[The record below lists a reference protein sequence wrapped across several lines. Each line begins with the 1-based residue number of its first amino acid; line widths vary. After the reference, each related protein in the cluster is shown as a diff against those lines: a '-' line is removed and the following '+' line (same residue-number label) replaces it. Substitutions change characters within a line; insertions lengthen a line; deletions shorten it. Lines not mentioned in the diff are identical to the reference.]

1 MQYKRKNLFCM
12 FMVLILFISG
22 ICFKDCSIDDFFAYT
37 VSNETSS
44 QLSNVE
50 AVICDAQLCTT
61 QMLGIRSDIVGGQ
74 QTLRYGTQGKSAKLL
89 LDDLSEDIISKKTG
103 NSFSFVGEVNLF
115 YARQSN
121 LVTVYIHK
129 SDGKKRI

>member
-12 FMVLILFISG
+12 FMVMILFISG
-22 ICFKDCSIDDFFAYT
+22 ICFKDCSIDDFWAYP
-37 VSNETSS
+37 VSDKTSS
-44 QLSNVE
+44 QISNVE
-50 AVICDAQLCTT
+50 AMFSDVQLCTT
-61 QMLGIRSDIVGGQ
+61 QMLGIRSDIVGRQ
-74 QTLRYGTQGKSAKLL
+74 QTFRYGTQGKTAKLL

-103 NSFSFVGEVNLF
+103 NSFSFVGEVPQF
-115 YARQSN
+115 YVGQSN